1 MWFFKNTKQ
10 NCSLNINY
18 TEVVSWKEYSQ
29 WIFAMNKK
37 IESLYNNQNIIECKL
52 VYKRKDRIL
61 RVEDERCKTC
71 LVAKGF
77 TQRKGVDFNKVFS
90 LIMKDSSIQV
100 LLIMIAL
107 FDLKLEQ
114 LDVKII
120 FLYDELEKSIYIHQL
135 KGFITQVK

>member
-1 MWFFKNTKQ
+1 
-10 NCSLNINY
+10 
-18 TEVVSWKEYSQ
+18 
-29 WIFAMNKK
+29 MNKK

-90 LIMKDSSIQV
+90 LIMKDSSI
-100 LLIMIAL
+100 
-107 FDLKLEQ
+107 
-114 LDVKII
+114 
-120 FLYDELEKSIYIHQL
+120 
-135 KGFITQVK
+135 

>member
-1 MWFFKNTKQ
+1 
-10 NCSLNINY
+10 
-18 TEVVSWKEYSQ
+18 
-29 WIFAMNKK
+29 MNEK

-52 VYKRKDRIL
+52 VYKRKDRIP
-61 RVEDERCKTC
+61 RVEDEKFKTC
-71 LVAKGF
+71 LVAKCF
-77 TQRKGVDFNKVFS
+77 TQREGVDFNKMFS

-100 LLIMIAL
+100 FAL